1 MRGIVGL
8 YLDPLDR
15 ALVLCVDEKSQI
27 QALDRTAPT
36 LPLRPVLPERQTH
49 NYKRHGTT
57 PLFAAFNILN
67 GKVIDRCQHR
77 SVGTLQISSLFS
89 KQDVINFQKTL
100 DQFPFHDGERQVF
113 QLTLLRP
120 TVNEA
125 LTILITLSGER
136 ERNIPRTTLKQLEV
150 VLRTHRSADSRPF
163 FKRAH
168 CLRKLE

>member
-1 MRGIVGL
+1 MPASPWGNFADL
-8 YLDPLDR
+8 QSFFH
-15 ALVLCVDEKSQI
+15 VLG
-27 QALDRTAPT
+27 
-36 LPLRPVLPERQTH
+36 H
-49 NYKRHGTT
+49 N
-57 PLFAAFNILN
+57 
-67 GKVIDRCQHR
+67 R
-77 SVGTLQISSLFS
+77 SN
-89 KQDVINFQKTL
+89 VINIQKTL

-168 CLRKLE
+168 YLNEQDKDTRIANP